1 MTIRGPRSL
10 GGPFAI
16 YPPKKLIFATNRPVG
31 ETLADPVSYLGEWSY
46 EASSDG
52 PPLWTIGGPDGVLE
66 MPRGVALDG
75 KNQSIIVSDK
85 RLNSVLTFRV
95 PELF

>member
-31 ETLADPVSYLGEWSY
+31 ETLADPVSYLGDWSY

-52 PPLWTIGGPDGVLE
+52 PPLWTIGVDPMAFSRCHVE
-66 MPRGVALDG
+66 WRWTSRTRA
-75 KNQSIIVSDK
+75 SS
-85 RLNSVLTFRV
+85 
-95 PELF
+95 